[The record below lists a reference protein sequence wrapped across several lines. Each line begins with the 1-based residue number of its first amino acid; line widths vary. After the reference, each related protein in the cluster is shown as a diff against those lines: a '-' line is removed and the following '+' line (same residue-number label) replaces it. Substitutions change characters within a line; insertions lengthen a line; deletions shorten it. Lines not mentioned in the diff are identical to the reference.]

1 MSRKSKESAS
11 FITKVFQ
18 DFLIHIHIS
27 SNRKK
32 SLPAEGRM
40 KVKVF
45 ICGDGCRLGL
55 GFIDCSVFFLCWVS
69 SACVFGFSKSNGV
82 KVQQ

>member
-55 GFIDCSVFFLCWVS
+55 GFIDCSVFSLLGFICLCVWV
-69 SACVFGFSKSNGV
+69 F
-82 KVQQ
+82 